1 MCARV
6 LRFSTLRRLQSDPA
20 YLYRGI
26 AGVWIVVRKPLL
38 ETPTIGAN
46 GGTMGK
52 PRKQCPSY
60 PPRTIRNQPPADVYA
75 TIQQMATEHKSLKL
89 IARELGTN
97 PEMLRRWMTDDPQLQ
112 WAFES
117 GRAVAEHELK
127 MQMVE
132 AGRENDK
139 LNLNA
144 LVMLKCMHGWRE
156 GEGNEQASRVN
167 ITFNLPGAL
176 SREDYTKTVS
186 SIHEQQPPDDER
198 VPNKSLIRS

>member
-1 MCARV
+1 MSARV
-6 LRFSTLRRLQSDPA
+6 LKFSTPRRLQSDLA

-26 AGVWIVVRKPLL
+26 GGVWIVVRKPLL
-38 ETPTIGAN
+38 ETPTITAN
-46 GGTMGK
+46 GKTMGK
-52 PRKQCPSY
+52 PRLKCPSY
-60 PPRTIRNQPPADVYA
+60 PPRTIRQQPPADVYA
-75 TIQQMATEHKSLKL
+75 AIQQMATEHKSLKL

-97 PEMLRRWMTDDPQLQ
+97 PEMLRRWMTDDSQLQ

-156 GEGNEQASRVN
+156 GDQGEQASRVN
-167 ITFNLPGAL
+167 ITFNIPAAL
-176 SREDYTKTVS
+176 SREEFLKTV
-186 SIHEQQPPDDER
+186 IHEQQRNDDEPVSASGLVR
-198 VPNKSLIRS
+198 T